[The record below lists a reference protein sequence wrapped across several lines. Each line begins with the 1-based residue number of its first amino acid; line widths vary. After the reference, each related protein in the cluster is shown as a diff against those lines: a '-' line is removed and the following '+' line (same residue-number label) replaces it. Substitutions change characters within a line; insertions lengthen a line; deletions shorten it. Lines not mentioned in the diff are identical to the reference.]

1 MGNIRKIFLLQNL
14 EDKFPLLPIIPFFL
28 CCCSVAQ
35 WYPTLCN
42 LMGCSISGFPVLH
55 YLLEFSQTHFHWVG
69 DRYHPTM
76 SSSVIPFSSCL
87 PSFPASGPFPRSRLF
102 ALDVQNIGASASASV
117 HPMNIQ
123 GWFPLRLTGLISFLS
138 TELLSLVQYHYSIPP
153 PAPRKK
159 DTFKDITLSYSCLF
173 AIWVKSYFELCFRRL
188 ETEFGDPDSLN

>member
-1 MGNIRKIFLLQNL
+1 MDNIRKIFLLQNL

-55 YLLEFSQTHFHWVG
+55 YLLEFAQTHFHWVG

-102 ALDVQNIGASASASV
+102 ALGVQNIGASASASV

-138 TELLSLVQYHYSIPP
+138 KGLSRVFFFLVCVCVCVYVCY
-153 PAPRKK
+153 
-159 DTFKDITLSYSCLF
+159 
-173 AIWVKSYFELCFRRL
+173 
-188 ETEFGDPDSLN
+188 